1 MFKVDA
7 KKIRSLMFAQK
18 INISEL
24 ATKAKLQAGSVS
36 RLMTDGA
43 TATAKTIGKIAD
55 ALNCNGE
62 ELILKEM

>member
-7 KKIRSLMFAQK
+7 KKIRGLMFAQK

-24 ATKAKLQAGSVS
+24 AQKAKLQMVSVS

-43 TATAKTIGKIAD
+43 TATTKTIGKLSA
-55 ALNCNGE
+55 ALNVDGE
-62 ELILKEM
+62 ELILKV

>member
-1 MFKVDA
+1 MF
-7 KKIRSLMFAQK
+7 SQK

-24 ATKAKLQAGSVS
+24 AAKAKLQAVSVS

-43 TATAKTIGKIAD
+43 TATAKTVGKIAD
-55 ALNCNGE
+55 ALNCDGE